1 MKIFVTGGAGFIGS
15 NFVHYILREHPED
28 TIINFDKLTYAGNLA
43 NLKDVENDKRYSFIK
58 GDIADIEAVRKS
70 VPEDCDAIINFAA
83 ETHVDKSILDPEA
96 FLRTDI
102 FGTRVLLEITKEQK
116 IPRYIQISTD
126 EVYGD
131 IEAGKFSKET
141 DRLHPSSPY
150 SASKA
155 AGDLMV
161 LAYVRTFDVPA
172 IITRCTNN
180 YGPNMYPEKLIPLAV
195 TNLIEGKSVPVY
207 GDGMQVRDWL
217 YVEDH
222 CRGVDLALRKG
233 KVGEI
238 YNFGANN
245 VPEWPNVKILD
256 AILKQLSK
264 GQEFKTFV
272 KDREGH
278 DRRYA
283 VDATKATA
291 ELGWKPTWG
300 LSEGLKTTVQWY
312 IDHPEWWKPLKSG
325 EYMEYYKKQYQH
337 R

>member
-1 MKIFVTGGAGFIGS
+1 MKLFITGGAGFIGS
-15 NFVHYILREHPED
+15 NFIHLVLRKYPED
-28 TIINFDKLTYAGNLA
+28 TIVNFDKLTYAGNLA
-43 NLKDVENDKRYSFIK
+43 NLKDIENDKRYSFIK
-58 GDIADIEAVRKS
+58 GDIADVDTVRKAI
-70 VPEDCDAIINFAA
+70 PADCDAIVNFAA
-83 ETHVDKSILDPEA
+83 ETHVDRSILDPEA

-102 FGTRVLLEITKEQK
+102 FGTRVLLEITKERN
-116 IPRYIQISTD
+116 IPRYVQISTD

-141 DRLHPSSPY
+141 DSLHPSSPY

-161 LAYVRTFDVPA
+161 LAYVRTFEVPA

-180 YGPNMYPEKLIPLAV
+180 YGPNMYPEKFIPLAV

-222 CRGVDLALRKG
+222 CRGIDLALRKG

-256 AILKQLSK
+256 AILEQLNK

-283 VDATKATA
+283 VDATKAMA